1 MVLRAIGLT
10 FGLLVGASLFEAL
23 SRLLSGMPHGWLW
36 HLGIAAGAAIG
47 LWLSWHAGGC
57 ARLALIATC
66 LALLGLTAASALVFP
81 ALVRSWAGS
90 AAGGNAW
97 CLLGPDRRN
106 GDYEP
111 RKLSYL
117 VTAPLG
123 GQDLTYL
130 VLPDPLVMVAES
142 EATDLNAKADDPA
155 LQVWTLDIAGRGF
168 IGPDQPVLDL
178 DRTSMLLDCVP
189 AADPLAGAADPEI
202 HPVTVFWRPAL
213 AGTDGEMQLGPRQ
226 RDVFNLPAGAIP
238 LRGSR
243 LVSAVFGV
251 SLALKPGAA
260 ALPVELQFWTDTA
273 GALQGELAGHLRV
286 GDQSVDFASL
296 PLDALGLR
304 GLDYPSTSVAG
315 AMEGIHAAL
324 APDGSPETV
333 IACDEYFCRQSFQ
346 PELPGHLPLV
356 VSVTYPLE
364 FRPGWQGIEQ
374 AAKAQVQAMLAPR

>member
-10 FGLLVGASLFEAL
+10 FGLLVGASLFKAL

-47 LWLSWHAGGC
+47 LWLSWHAGGR
-57 ARLALIATC
+57 ARLALIAAC

-81 ALVRSWAGS
+81 AVVRSWAET
-90 AAGGNAW
+90 AAGGKPW
-97 CLLGPDRRN
+97 CMVGPDQRN
-106 GDYEP
+106 GDYQP
-111 RKLSYL
+111 DTLSYL

-168 IGPDQPVLDL
+168 FGPDQPVLDR

-189 AADPLAGAADPEI
+189 AADPFAGAVDPEI
-202 HPVTVFWRPAL
+202 HPVTVVWRPAL

-226 RDVFNLPAGAIP
+226 RDVFNLPAGANP

-243 LVSAVFGV
+243 LASAVFGV

-260 ALPVELQFWTDTA
+260 AMPVELQFWTDTA
-273 GALQGELAGHLRV
+273 GALQGELARHVRV

-346 PELPGHLPLV
+346 PVLPGNLPLV
-356 VSVTYPLE
+356 VSVTYPRE
-364 FRPGWQGIEQ
+364 FRPDWQGIEQ
-374 AAKAQVQAMLAPR
+374 AAEAQVQAMLAPR